1 MFCKD
6 DYVNYSTSGICR
18 IEDIRF
24 MSFGKKSAGHDYYVL
39 KPINQNAESIFVPAD
54 NDKLTERMRPILT
67 HEQIDEVILSVKNDD
82 LLWIE
87 DRKQRTKE
95 FKEIIARRDERE
107 LLMLASCLY
116 FKSKESKKGL
126 SATDADMLK
135 TAEEIIEQEFSF
147 SLKLSAQNVSHYI
160 REKLGIE
167 DEKGGV

>member
-116 FKSKESKKGL
+116 FKSKESKKRTFSDGRRYVKDRRGNNR
-126 SATDADMLK
+126 AGIFFFPQTER
-135 TAEEIIEQEFSF
+135 AERQP
-147 SLKLSAQNVSHYI
+147 LYKRKARY
-160 REKLGIE
+160 
-167 DEKGGV
+167 